1 MAFNVLKQKVI
12 QMSVSR
18 FSVIKFTEV
27 VKMFIKLFLV
37 QQSTK

>member
-1 MAFNVLKQKVI
+1 MAFNVLKQKV
-12 QMSVSR
+12 MSVSC
-18 FSVIKFTEV
+18 FSVTKFTEV

>member
-1 MAFNVLKQKVI
+1 MAFNVLKQKMI
-12 QMSVSR
+12 QMSVSC

-27 VKMFIKLFLV
+27 VKMFIKRFLV